1 MAPAASLNPEE
12 WRVLES
18 TFDAIADLPED
29 QRERHLKAQL
39 HNQPRLLEHALGWS
53 RSLNDAEDF
62 LEPPAPILNKPYTLD
77 EGQRVNDWLILR
89 PLAHGGT
96 SEVYLA
102 SRDSRDFQQLG
113 ALKLLRNGSLGRQF
127 KRERQLLN
135 RLSQPNI
142 AHFLDG
148 GTTAHG
154 QAYTVV
160 EYVAG
165 SSLSEACHSTKL
177 NLQQRLQLFLK
188 ICTAVRHAH
197 AQLIVHRD
205 LKPGNVRIASDG
217 EPKLL
222 DFGIGRLLDN
232 PDDLETTQVLFTPS
246 YAAPEQIE
254 HAPVSVATDIYG
266 LGGLLHFML
275 THRAPWGLDKASLP
289 VAIERILDDE
299 PPNLASF
306 AMAEG
311 APIPARVLSGDLNHI
326 VQKAMARDPAL
337 RYPSVDALAADI
349 QAYLEYRPIQASGHS
364 LAQRA
369 WRFVRRNP
377 WQSATAATLTT
388 ALVAGLALSQFQAHQ
403 IAAERDA
410 ALRSAER
417 AHAVRSSLFQ
427 LLHASQSDEQE
438 LTNLDLFENSIND
451 IRQVYADD
459 PISAAQLLAGFG
471 QLYFINNDYIHAEP
485 VLREALSLAEQSSAD
500 ALPMVEARL
509 DLAQTLFRTGNT
521 DEAAQYLEQAL
532 SVMRTDPVRWRYGLI
547 DSASLQAQ
555 LLRSQ
560 GKIDQAIEVLTQ
572 TLEQQLDVAG
582 EKSTVTAILA
592 TNLATNYFYAGRL
605 DEASAAF
612 EQAWSYWTQSGQTE
626 SPDALNLLNNWG
638 LAALRRGDLAT
649 AQARLQQ
656 AHELRTRLF
665 GPSAALAALKK
676 NLAEVYWQLGDYE
689 AALPMMRDAESMTR
703 DFVGVG
709 SPLHVGITSYL
720 ADLYL
725 ELGQF
730 KQAGQALER
739 CCSALDGTTSLLHA
753 RAQAVA
759 LSATALEN
767 GQRTADN
774 DFHALLESIQDS
786 SSTADSVRAFIHEKW
801 AQALLHDAGALDH
814 WQQALDLRRA
824 TQGADHWQTLAS
836 QLKMARAL
844 ALEDQAQQA
853 RKLTHDALITA
864 QLRYGHDSAVV
875 QALKNRSPE
884 L

>member
-1 MAPAASLNPEE
+1 M
-12 WRVLES
+12 
-18 TFDAIADLPED
+18 D
-29 QRERHLKAQL
+29 
-39 HNQPRLLEHALGWS
+39 
-53 RSLNDAEDF
+53 
-62 LEPPAPILNKPYTLD
+62 
-77 EGQRVNDWLILR
+77 DWLIIK

-96 SEVYLA
+96 SEVYLS
-102 SRDSRDFQQLG
+102 SRDTRDFRQLG

-148 GTTAHG
+148 GTTAQG

-160 EYVAG
+160 EYVDG
-165 SSLSEACHSTKL
+165 SSLAETCHSGGL

-188 ICTAVRHAH
+188 ICAAVRHAH

-205 LKPGNVRIASDG
+205 LKPGNVRISRDG

-232 PDDLETTQVLFTPS
+232 PQDLDTTQMLFTPS

-266 LGGLLHFML
+266 LGGVLHFML

-289 VAIERILDDE
+289 VAIERILDE
-299 PPNLASF
+299 QPPDLLTVA
-306 AMAEG
+306 AAAD
-311 APIPARVLSGDLNHI
+311 APIPPRQLRGDLNHI
-326 VQKAMARDPAL
+326 VQKAMAREPAQ

-349 QAYLEYRPIQASGHS
+349 QAYLEFRPIQASGHS
-364 LAQRA
+364 LSERA

-377 WQSATAATLTT
+377 WQSATAATLAT
-388 ALVAGLALSQFQAHQ
+388 ALIAGLTLSQLQAHQ

-438 LTNLDLFENSIND
+438 LTDLDLFESSIND

-485 VLREALSLAEQSSAD
+485 VLREALALAEQASAD
-500 ALPMVEARL
+500 ALTMPEARL
-509 DLAQTLFRTGNT
+509 DLAQALFRIGKT

-532 SVMRTDPVRWRYGLI
+532 SVMRSDPVRWRHGLI

-555 LLRSQ
+555 LLRTQ
-560 GKIDQAIEVLTQ
+560 GKLDQAIAVLTDA
-572 TLEQQLDVAG
+572 LKQQLEVAG

-605 DEASAAF
+605 DQARAAF
-612 EQAWSYWTQSGQTE
+612 ETAWGYWTQSGQTE

-638 LAALRRGDLAT
+638 MAALRGGDLAT
-649 AQARLQQ
+649 AQLRLNQ

-676 NLAEVYWQLGDYE
+676 NLAEVYWQLDDFD
-689 AALPMMRDAESMTR
+689 AALPMMREAESMTQ
-703 DFVGVG
+703 DFVGRG
-709 SPLHVGITSYL
+709 SPLHVGIASYL

-725 ELGQF
+725 ELGQYE
-730 KQAGQALER
+730 QAGQVLER
-739 CCSALDGTTSLLHA
+739 CCNELDGTTSLLHA

-759 LSATALEN
+759 LSAAALQN
-767 GQRTADN
+767 GQRAADH
-774 DFHALLESIQDS
+774 DFASLLESIEDNT
-786 SSTADSVRAFIHEKW
+786 STADAVRAFIHEKW
-801 AQALLHDAGALDH
+801 AQAALRGPDALDH
-814 WQQALDLRRA
+814 WQHALHLRRA
-824 TQGADHWQTLAS
+824 AQGADHWQTLAG
-836 QLKMARAL
+836 QIKMAKAL
-844 ALEDQAQQA
+844 ALENQAQQA
-853 RKLTHDALITA
+853 RKLTREALTTA
-864 QLRYGHDSAVV
+864 QSRYGQDSAVV
-875 QALKNRSPE
+875 QALKNRSPQ